1 MLIYFNTDTQYA
13 KFGRNPLYQATK
25 RHLTDKWSKI
35 MKKERKRLKNDE
47 KLKQNTFLFEPF
59 CVWILF

>member
-47 KLKQNTFLFEPF
+47 K
-59 CVWILF
+59 